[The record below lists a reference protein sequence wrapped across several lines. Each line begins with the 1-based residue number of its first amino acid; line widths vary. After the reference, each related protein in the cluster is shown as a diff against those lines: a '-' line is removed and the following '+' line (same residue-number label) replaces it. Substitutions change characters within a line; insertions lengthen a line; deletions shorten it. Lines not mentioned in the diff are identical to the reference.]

1 MHNYQKAV
9 TAELLASMSPIIFAQ
24 NQCLLSYISE
34 EFDIPLEILKKKTN
48 PRYLDFVS
56 VYINKEKTSLSTV
69 FPEMKVLT
77 PMKDQCLARIKSG
90 DHTHQCPHPCK
101 DGKFCSSHKTKRS
114 WGTVDQPFVCSQ
126 QSIIMKLQ
134 SSEKVKA
141 KKEKIVEE
149 QEDYIQGYIN
159 DFENIMLSNDYT
171 NDSTGYASILNIDS
185 FIDFILMQELSK
197 NVDAYRLST
206 YIYKDKE
213 SVDNRLTAGPVWD
226 FNHGFGNCDYGETW
240 EVDNWLLEY
249 NPEGGDQMA
258 FWWELLWEDEEFQ
271 LKVAERYTEL
281 RNSIQLELLS
291 SKFNK
296 NNNSIPNDIDSI
308 LKHFISNFSCDDE
321 GRTHQNLWKRINKC
335 FEVLL

>member
-48 PRYLDFVS
+48 PKYLDFVS

-77 PMKDQCLARIKSG
+77 PKKDQCLARIKSG

-149 QEDYIQGYIN
+149 QEEVICEEWN
-159 DFENIMLSNDYT
+159 
-171 NDSTGYASILNIDS
+171 
-185 FIDFILMQELSK
+185 
-197 NVDAYRLST
+197 
-206 YIYKDKE
+206 YKDTLYYWDPNTNNVYDTE
-213 SVDNRLTAGPVWD
+213 SNIIGIRTENTLQRIDN
-226 FNHGFGNCDYGETW
+226 
-240 EVDNWLLEY
+240 
-249 NPEGGDQMA
+249 
-258 FWWELLWEDEEFQ
+258 
-271 LKVAERYTEL
+271 
-281 RNSIQLELLS
+281 
-291 SKFNK
+291 
-296 NNNSIPNDIDSI
+296 
-308 LKHFISNFSCDDE
+308 
-321 GRTHQNLWKRINKC
+321 
-335 FEVLL
+335 